1 MHLFDKKTKPNQKQ
15 EILFVQ
21 CFQCHSF
28 LFRCCF
34 IPTLLF
40 KFWVFFLFVCF
51 FFVIFVMQA
60 SLKKKLKFSFIRV
73 MLCTYYSKAIFI
85 SSSVW
90 QSILQ
95 ICCILKP
102 LGFNANIS
110 AEKKKKRKKKKARS
124 GWNLPA
130 LKSQTDSLRF
140 VSARSGWGIHL
151 PHWLSLLMA
160 KREEGMEG
168 RRRKWCVGVR
178 EGHSGPAALGAEE
191 PGSASPPNRA
201 SSCFQENM
209 TSKWTWL
216 CPVRFK
222 VSGVWERE
230 VPTSQSGFCQ
240 K

>member
-40 KFWVFFLFVCF
+40 KFWVFFLFVWF

-60 SLKKKLKFSFIRV
+60 SLKKNWNSALFV
-73 MLCTYYSKAIFI
+73 LCFVHIILRQSLSAVVCDSLSCK
-85 SSSVW
+85 SVASW
-90 QSILQ
+90 SLSDSTQTFQLQ
-95 ICCILKP
+95 
-102 LGFNANIS
+102 
-110 AEKKKKRKKKKARS
+110 KKKKKKKKKARS